1 MLMAEADKKMEINWQ
16 AHASLEELST
26 AQQVLLQAAVE
37 ALDKAYAPYS
47 NFHVGA
53 AVRLNTG
60 EILNGANFE
69 NAAYPMCLCAERS
82 TLASA
87 VSNYPNSVVEA
98 MAITVRNPEKPIDQP
113 AAPCG
118 ACRQV
123 LVEAE
128 GRQSADIE
136 ILMRGESGPI
146 YVLSNAKLLLPFYF
160 SGSFL

>member
-1 MLMAEADKKMEINWQ
+1 MIEHNKKIEISWQLYENVEQLSAE
-16 AHASLEELST
+16 
-26 AQQVLLQAAVE
+26 QQNLLQEAKL

-53 AVRLNTG
+53 AVKLEDG
-60 EILNGANFE
+60 SVLSGANFE

-82 TLASA
+82 VLATA
-87 VSNYPNSVVEA
+87 VSTQPNSIVKA
-98 MAITVRNPEKPIDQP
+98 MAIRVRNPKNPVLQP

-128 GRQSADIE
+128 ARQQADIE
-136 ILMRGESGPI
+136 ILLQGENGPV
-146 YVLSNAKLLLPFYF
+146 YVLSTAKTLLPFYF
-160 SGSFL
+160 DGSFL